1 MRLGAIEFVTP
12 PLVEGPRIVFF
23 LLFLNF
29 FHKMPFAMEMANG
42 GYGLPVTITVVT
54 TWFIILVLF
63 ILFKL
68 GTKKLEMIPGKAQI
82 ILESVYDFLDAIIEQ
97 MLGSW
102 KKSIFPTYQ
111 HFFYLYSHLT

>member
-12 PLVEGPRIVFF
+12 PLVEGPRIVFLIPLPEF
-23 LLFLNF
+23 LQ
-29 FHKMPFAMEMANG
+29 KMPCAMEMANG

-54 TWFIILVLF
+54 TWFIILTLF

-68 GTKKLEMIPGKAQI
+68 GTKRLEMIPGKAQI
-82 ILESVYDFLDAIIEQ
+82 MLESIYDFLDAIIEQ

-102 KKSIFPTYQ
+102 KKK
-111 HFFYLYSHLT
+111 YLS